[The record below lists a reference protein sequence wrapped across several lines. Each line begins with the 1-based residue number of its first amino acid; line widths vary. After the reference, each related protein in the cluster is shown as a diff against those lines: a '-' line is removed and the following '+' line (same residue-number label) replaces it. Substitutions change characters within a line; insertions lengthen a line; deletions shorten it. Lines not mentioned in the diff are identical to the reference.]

1 MCRTREKDNKER
13 KHVTNP
19 ALYTPEFDVGGS
31 IHSWVGLDDVRVI
44 L

>member
-19 ALYTPEFDVGGS
+19 ALS
-31 IHSWVGLDDVRVI
+31 IHQSSTWVAQSIRGLGWMTSE
-44 L
+44 